1 MRKIVFIISAVIL
14 LLSSCKHKTEEKD
27 ACCRKPK
34 TADSVSAFNSDI
46 TLHDIASEW
55 TTQDNRKV
63 KLEDFKNKAIIA
75 AMIFTNC
82 QSACPR
88 ITADLQRIE
97 AGIPKDKLNDITFLL
112 ITMDPKRDNP
122 EQLTKFATEHQ
133 LDLKRWT
140 LLTGSESDVLE
151 IANVLNVRISKT
163 ENGNFDHSNIIH
175 IINSKGNI
183 VYQQIGLA
191 QEPKESIEKISELTN
206 N

>member
-1 MRKIVFIISAVIL
+1 MKNIILIL
-14 LLSSCKHKTEEKD
+14 SVCFSLIMSCKNKEEKKD
-27 ACCRKPK
+27 DCCKKPE
-34 TADSVSAFNSDI
+34 TEAEASAINSDI
-46 TLHDIASEW
+46 TLHDISSEW
-55 TTQDNRKV
+55 TTQDNRIA
-63 KLEDFKNKAIIA
+63 KLADFKNKAIVA

-88 ITADLQRIE
+88 ITGDIQRIE
-97 AGIPKDKLNDITFLL
+97 AAIPKDKLKDVSFVL
-112 ITMDPKRDNP
+112 ITMDPARDTP
-122 EQLTKFATEHQ
+122 EQLTAFAKEHQ

-163 ENGNFDHSNIIH
+163 SAGNFDHSNIIH

-183 VYQQIGLA
+183 VYQQIGLS
-191 QEPKESIEKISELTN
+191 QEPKESIEKITGLIN

>member
-1 MRKIVFIISAVIL
+1 MRKIVFMIGAVL
-14 LLSSCKHKTEEKD
+14 LLLTSCKHKTEEKGE
-27 ACCRKPK
+27 CCKKPK
-34 TADSVSAFNSDI
+34 TEDSIPAFNSDI
-46 TLHDIASEW
+46 TLHDITSEW
-55 TTQDNRKV
+55 TTQDNKKV
-63 KLEDFKNKAIIA
+63 KLADFKNKAIVA

-97 AGIPKDKLNDITFLL
+97 KEIAKDKLSDVTFLL
-112 ITMDPKRDNP
+112 ITMDPARDNP

-191 QEPKESIEKISELTN
+191 QEPTESLARINVLIN

>member
-1 MRKIVFIISAVIL
+1 MKNIILILCVCFSLIIS
-14 LLSSCKHKTEEKD
+14 CKNKEEKKGD
-27 ACCRKPK
+27 CCKKPE
-34 TADSVSAFNSDI
+34 TESSTSAINSDI
-46 TLHDIASEW
+46 TLHDITSEW

-63 KLEDFKNKAIIA
+63 QLSDFKNKAIVA

-97 AGIPKDKLNDITFLL
+97 AEIPKDKLKDVTFLM
-112 ITMDPKRDNP
+112 ITMDPTRDTP
-122 EQLTKFATEHQ
+122 EQLTAFAKEHQ

-163 ENGNFDHSNIIH
+163 ADGNFDHSNIIH

-191 QEPKESIEKISELTN
+191 QEPKESIEKINELVN

>member
-1 MRKIVFIISAVIL
+1 MSVFLSLIIS
-14 LLSSCKHKTEEKD
+14 CKDKEEKKGD
-27 ACCRKPK
+27 CCKKPE
-34 TADSVSAFNSDI
+34 TETSASGVNGDI
-46 TLHDIASEW
+46 TLHDISSEW

-63 KLEDFKNKAIIA
+63 KLADFKNKVVVA

-88 ITADLQRIE
+88 ITADLKRIE
-97 AGIPKDKLNDITFLL
+97 TEIPNDKLKDVTFLL
-112 ITMDPKRDNP
+112 ITMDPARDNP

-133 LDLKRWT
+133 LDLNRWT

-151 IANVLNVRISKT
+151 IANVLNVRVSKT

-191 QEPKESIEKISELTN
+191 QEPKESIEKIKELLK
-206 N
+206 

>member
-1 MRKIVFIISAVIL
+1 MSVCFSLIL
-14 LLSSCKHKTEEKD
+14 SCKNKEEKKGD
-27 ACCRKPK
+27 CCKKPK
-34 TADSVSAFNSDI
+34 TETGTSAVNSDI
-46 TLHDIASEW
+46 TLHDISSEW

-63 KLEDFKNKAIIA
+63 KLADFKNKVIVA

-97 AGIPKDKLNDITFLL
+97 TEIPDEKLKDVTFLL
-112 ITMDPKRDNP
+112 ITMDPARDNP
-122 EQLTKFATEHQ
+122 EQLTKFAMEHQ
-133 LDLKRWT
+133 LDLNRWT

-191 QEPKESIEKISELTN
+191 QEPKESIEKIKELLK
-206 N
+206 